1 MTCPTCGEPLDAGVS
16 KCPKCSPVLKVGS
29 DHLGIK
35 VNPVGTVVATPPD
48 HPGGTRVDYRPPSGG
63 RSLSQAD
70 PGGTFTADLSKGL
83 VSGTKN
89 EHYVV
94 GNLAAALQAR
104 GHKISLVGGAKDDR
118 GEDQFIVIDGEQF
131 IIQVVTMPSEDG
143 VWRTLNTQRTFTQ
156 AGDRDSAVEWMRAAL
171 LKKQNAKGAI
181 VVLDALHITAVVGP
195 ALVDAYLA
203 VHRKP
208 VDEFGFKDAWIVG
221 STASFSFRIA

>member
-1 MTCPTCGEPLDAGVS
+1 
-16 KCPKCSPVLKVGS
+16 
-29 DHLGIK
+29 
-35 VNPVGTVVATPPD
+35 
-48 HPGGTRVDYRPPSGG
+48 
-63 RSLSQAD
+63 LSQAD

-89 EHYVV
+89 ERYVV
-94 GNLAAALQAR
+94 GNLGAALEAK
-104 GHKISLVGGAKDDR
+104 GHKVSLVEGAKDDR
-118 GEDQFIVIDGEQF
+118 GEDQFIIIDGEQF
-131 IIQVVTMPSEDG
+131 VIQVVTMPAQDR
-143 VWRTLNTQRTFTQ
+143 VWRTLNTQGTFTE
-156 AGDRDSAVEWMRAAL
+156 AGDRESAVAWMRGAL

-181 VVLDALHITAVVGP
+181 VVLDALHFTAVVGP